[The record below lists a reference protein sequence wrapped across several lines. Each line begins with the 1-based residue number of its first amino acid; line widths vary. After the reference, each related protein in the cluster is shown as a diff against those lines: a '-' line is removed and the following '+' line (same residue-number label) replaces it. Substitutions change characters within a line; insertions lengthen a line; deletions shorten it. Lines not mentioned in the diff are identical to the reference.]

1 MEKIELFKKYNLIL
15 NEEKLNKLNEFY
27 NNLILYNKSFNLT
40 AITEENEVFIKHFL
54 DSIYPEKFIKQNSK
68 ILDIGAGAGF
78 PSLPLK
84 IYRPDLKITMIDSLN
99 KRVNFLN
106 DMINIL
112 SLNNVEA
119 LHFRAEDF
127 AKNNRNN
134 YDYVVVRAVAKL
146 PTLLE
151 YSIPFLK
158 LGGKL
163 LAYKSSFVEE
173 EVKDSFNAL
182 KLLGAKLE
190 SIEKFDLEGN
200 ARSVI
205 IVKKVAETPLKYP
218 RNKNLPKLKPL

>member
-134 YDYVVVRAVAKL
+134 YDYVVIRAVAKL

>member
-151 YSIPFLK
+151 YSIPILK

>member
-112 SLNNVEA
+112 SLNNEEA
-119 LHFRAEDF
+119 LHYRSEDL

>member
-106 DMINIL
+106 EMINIL

-182 KLLGAKLE
+182 KLLGAKLK

>member
-112 SLNNVEA
+112 SLNNVDA